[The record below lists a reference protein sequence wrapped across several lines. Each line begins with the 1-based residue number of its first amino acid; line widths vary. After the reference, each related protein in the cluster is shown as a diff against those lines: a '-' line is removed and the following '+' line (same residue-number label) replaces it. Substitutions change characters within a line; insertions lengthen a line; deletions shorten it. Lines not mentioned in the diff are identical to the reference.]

1 MAKAQFPIDGKQG
14 KAWKI
19 TSPFGWRVHPI
30 EKIKKHHNGDDIWG
44 PHPKIWIE
52 AWHDG
57 TVVYAGPSK
66 LKNADGSLGGIG
78 YYVDIRSKINGKW
91 YVTRSGHM
99 EEGSLKVKTGQKVE
113 AGTPLGIMGNTG
125 ASAGRHLHFE
135 IVEGKRHVWDLN
147 GKGFVSPIAFVR
159 SIIQQEKLVAEGKAA
174 ASATSAVTET
184 PMNHEEVG
192 AKLIEAEVEA
202 PVVVAKPAAKK
213 PVAKKAAPK
222 KAAPAM
228 KLHPLIEKEGLTPG
242 TPEAVLAL
250 AKHFVD
256 KKYVEGPRKDTI
268 FGKFMG
274 LNFAPW
280 CASFVSY
287 IFQKSG
293 SGNVVRNTQTAK
305 GFVGC
310 TAGINGLKKKGFE
323 TVKVTEALPGDI
335 IFFDWEQNKD
345 PDHVGIVLKT
355 NPKKK
360 TITCYEG
367 NTTNGMGGSQS
378 NGGGVFKRDRRYA
391 QVSVVI
397 RPKYKAVSAP
407 KPATPNATGTTPTI

>member
-52 AWHDG
+52 AWYDG
-57 TVVYAGPSK
+57 TVLYAGPSK
-66 LKNADGSLGGIG
+66 LKKSDGSLGGIG

-135 IVEGKRHVWDLN
+135 IVEGKKHVWDLK
-147 GKGFVSPIAFVR
+147 GKGFVSPIAFVK
-159 SIIQQEKLVAEGKAA
+159 SVIQQEKLAAEGKLPTPETAP
-174 ASATSAVTET
+174 VTEA
-184 PMNHEEVG
+184 PLNHEEVG
-192 AKLIEAEVEA
+192 AKLVEQDEVAATPA
-202 PVVVAKPAAKK
+202 PVA
-213 PVAKKAAPK
+213 AAPK
-222 KAAPAM
+222 KPARA
-228 KLHPLIEKEGLTPG
+228 KKRGAGIALHPFIEKSGVTPG

-250 AKHFVD
+250 AKFFVD

-378 NGGGVFKRDRRYA
+378 NGGGCFKRDRRYN
-391 QVSVVI
+391 QVHVVI
-397 RPKYKAVSAP
+397 RPKYKATSEP
-407 KPATPNATGTTPTI
+407 KPTTPSAVVATPTS

>member
-1 MAKAQFPIDGKQG
+1 MAKSQFPIDGKMG
-14 KAWKI
+14 KEWKI
-19 TSPFGWRVHPI
+19 TSPYGWRVHPI

-66 LKNADGSLGGIG
+66 LKKADGSLGGIG

-99 EEGSLKVKTGQKVE
+99 EKGTLKVKTGQKVE

-135 IVEGKRHVWDLN
+135 IVEGKRHVWDLK
-147 GKGFVSPIAFVR
+147 GKGFVSPIAFVK
-159 SIIQQEKLVAEGKAA
+159 SVIQQEKLVAAGKLPSSETAP
-174 ASATSAVTET
+174 VTEA
-184 PMNHEEVG
+184 PVNHEEVG
-192 AKLIEAEVEA
+192 AKLVKADTANPEKA
-202 PVVVAKPAAKK
+202 PAQATKSATASKA
-213 PVAKKAAPK
+213 PVAKGAIE
-222 KAAPAM
+222 
-228 KLHPLIEKEGLTPG
+228 LHPFIEKSGVTPG
-242 TPEAVLAL
+242 TPEAVLEL
-250 AKHFVD
+250 AKFFVD
-256 KKYVEGPRKDTI
+256 KKYVEGPKKDTI

-293 SGNVVRNTQTAK
+293 SANVVRNTQTAK

-323 TVKVTEALPGDI
+323 PVKVTEALPGDI
-335 IFFDWEQNKD
+335 IFFDWEKDKD

-378 NGGGVFKRDRRYA
+378 NGGGVFKRDRRYD
-391 QVSVVI
+391 QVHVVI
-397 RPKYKAVSAP
+397 RPKFKGTKIEAATTVAP
-407 KPATPNATGTTPTI
+407 TL

>member
-1 MAKAQFPIDGKQG
+1 MAKSQYPIDGKIG

-19 TSPFGWRVHPI
+19 TSPYGWRVHPI

-66 LKNADGSLGGIG
+66 LKKADGSLGGIG

-135 IVEGKRHVWDLN
+135 IVEGKRHVWDLK
-147 GKGFVSPIAFVR
+147 GKGFVSPIAFVK
-159 SIIQQEKLVAEGKAA
+159 SVIQQEKLVAAGKLPSSETAP
-174 ASATSAVTET
+174 VTEA
-184 PMNHEEVG
+184 PINHEEAG
-192 AKLIEAEVEA
+192 AKAMAEVPATPAATAAA
-202 PVVVAKPAAKK
+202 PAPAKPANKKHHPVLAKQG
-213 PVAKKAAPK
+213 V
-222 KAAPAM
+222 
-228 KLHPLIEKEGLTPG
+228 TPG
-242 TPEAVLAL
+242 TVEAVLAV

-256 KKYVEGPRKDTI
+256 KKYVEGPRQDTI
-268 FGKFMG
+268 FGKFTG
-274 LNFAPW
+274 LNFSPW

-287 IFQKSG
+287 VFNAAGAGYMVNGVQVKRGYVS
-293 SGNVVRNTQTAK
+293 
-305 GFVGC
+305 C
-310 TAGINGLKKKGFE
+310 TAGINGLKSKKGLKA
-323 TVKVTEALPGDI
+323 VPVSEALPGDI
-335 IFFDWEQNKD
+335 IFFDWHKDND
-345 PDHVGIVLKT
+345 PDHTGIVLKT

-360 TITCYEG
+360 TVTCYEG
-367 NTTNGMGGSQS
+367 NTSNGLGGSQS
-378 NGGGVFKRDRRYA
+378 NGGGVYKRDRRYD
-391 QVSVVI
+391 QVHIVL
-397 RPKYKAVSAP
+397 RPVFKKTSAP
-407 KPATPNATGTTPTI
+407 KTAAPAAPEATA